1 MPAETVYRGV
11 RLTKPKSVL
20 KTWLTEEKA
29 KYIHPDSMSS
39 YSRQLVRQNNSQKNN
54 DVLMCEVL
62 LEIRTFWEKRTG
74 FEELP
79 QSKIKLK
86 KKKNLII

>member
-1 MPAETVYRGV
+1 MPAETVYRRV

-29 KYIHPDSMSS
+29 QYVHRDSMSS
-39 YSRQLVRQNNSQKNN
+39 YSRQLVRQNNSQKNK
-54 DVLMCEVL
+54 DVLLCEVL

-79 QSKIKLK
+79 QSKINLK
-86 KKKNLII
+86 NPNLII